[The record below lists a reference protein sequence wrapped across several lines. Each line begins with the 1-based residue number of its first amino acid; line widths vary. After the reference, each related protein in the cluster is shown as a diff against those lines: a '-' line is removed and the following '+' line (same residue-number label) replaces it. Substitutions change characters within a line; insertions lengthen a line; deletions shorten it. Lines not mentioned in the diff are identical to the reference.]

1 MLKIFKGPLKDFFW
15 TPKAS
20 PKPAKPSPKTLQNG
34 AKMPQKSM
42 CKTACIFEALL
53 YWFFSIFAPK
63 IDGFLN
69 QICMQCSSK
78 CQKCET
84 SKISIFLRKNW
95 YFQGF
100 EKNKKAKSYRKCLE
114 KCMFFGTSILEAFW
128 DGFGTVLGGQNR
140 RFSHFFRY
148 FFDVELWMQLG
159 RAKNRKKRLR
169 NNFRPYFGVAA
180 AVRAG
185 LGGRI

>member
-1 MLKIFKGPLKDFFW
+1 MLKIFKGPLKALFW

-53 YWFFSIFAPK
+53 YRFFSIFDLK

-69 QICMQCSSK
+69 PFCMQFSSK

-84 SKISIFLRKNW
+84 WKICILPRENQ

-100 EKNKKAKSYRKCLE
+100 EHSNRHQKTAENPSKIKVRKNILKNAIKID
-114 KCMFFGTSILEAFW
+114 FGTH
-128 DGFGTVLGGQNR
+128 FGLQNPSKIHSKALGKR
-140 RFSHFFRY
+140 RRI
-148 FFDVELWMQLG
+148 
-159 RAKNRKKRLR
+159 RRRKKWPQEPSK
-169 NNFRPYFGVAA
+169 NN
-180 AVRAG
+180 
-185 LGGRI
+185 LS

>member
-1 MLKIFKGPLKDFFW
+1 MLKIFKGPLKALFW

-42 CKTACIFEALL
+42 SKTACIFEALL
-53 YWFFSIFAPK
+53 YRFFSIFDLK

-69 QICMQCSSK
+69 PFCMQFSSK

-84 SKISIFLRKNW
+84 SKISIFLKENW

-100 EKNKKAKSYRKCLE
+100 EHSNKHQK
-114 KCMFFGTSILEAFW
+114 T
-128 DGFGTVLGGQNR
+128 
-140 RFSHFFRY
+140 
-148 FFDVELWMQLG
+148 
-159 RAKNRKKRLR
+159 AKNQWKIRVRKNSFK
-169 NNFRPYFGVAA
+169 NTPKIDFGCQFWPPKLLQNPFQIA
-180 AVRAG
+180 
-185 LGGRI
+185 